1 MENFIV
7 LIFQLI
13 ALLFSVIIHE
23 VSHGVMAYRLGDP
36 TAKNAGRLTLNPI
49 KHLDFFGSFLLP
61 FALFLI
67 KSPVLFGWAKP
78 VPFNPFH
85 LKNPKRDSGLIGLAG
100 PISNFSIAIIFSL
113 ILKFLIFSGFVS
125 QPFLFFIN
133 IVILINI
140 MLGVFNLVPIP
151 PLDGSKVLFS
161 LLPRSAEQYM
171 AVLEQ
176 YGMFILLFFIFFGFR
191 FIVPIIY
198 WLYGFLGSGT
208 L

>member
-1 MENFIV
+1 
-7 LIFQLI
+7 
-13 ALLFSVIIHE
+13 
-23 VSHGVMAYRLGDP
+23 
-36 TAKNAGRLTLNPI
+36 
-49 KHLDFFGSFLLP
+49 
-61 FALFLI
+61 
-67 KSPVLFGWAKP
+67 
-78 VPFNPFH
+78 
-85 LKNPKRDSGLIGLAG
+85 
-100 PISNFSIAIIFSL
+100 
-113 ILKFLIFSGFVS
+113 
-125 QPFLFFIN
+125 
-133 IVILINI
+133 